1 MMVCITAQ
9 APGLDAPVEP
19 RFVRAPFFIFIETG
33 TGEVHSVA
41 NALCGEGAG
50 GAGPWF
56 VQFIAEYGAE
66 ALVTGQL
73 DGNAKR
79 ALQTAGIPTYPFI
92 RERTVDEAFRA
103 FRLCALREL
112 A

>member
-19 RFVRAPFFIFIETG
+19 RFARAPFFIFVETG

-41 NALCGEGAG
+41 NALCGNAG
-50 GAGPWF
+50 GAGPRV

-66 ALVTGQL
+66 VLVTGQL
-73 DGNAKR
+73 GGNAER
-79 ALQTAGIPTYPFI
+79 ALQAAGIPAYAFTG
-92 RERTVDEAFRA
+92 ERTVGEALRA